1 MRMQATPLTRSGLP
15 RLAPIMALSALVSS
29 LAWSLPPKMQP
40 AAQPPPPGQPQAGQP
55 SVQRGQ
61 AQEGATITPNYKDA
75 DLSQIIQA
83 VSEVTGK
90 NFIIDPRVNAKVTM
104 LSATP
109 MSPGAFYEAFL
120 SVLQVYGYVAVP
132 AGKVIKI
139 IPNTDVRQSPSID
152 LPNSVS
158 STSDEIVTQIITM
171 KNVSA
176 AQLVPLLRPLI
187 PQQGHLAAYA
197 PGNMLIISDRASNV
211 SRIMRIIERMDE
223 SGDEPIEVIA
233 LQNASAT
240 EVVRTINSL
249 YQGGGAAGGEG
260 GAPVKVVAD
269 ERTNSVLI
277 SGERSLRLKAKAL
290 VLDLDTPRRGG
301 AGDTEVRYLLYADAE
316 KLADKL
322 KGQASATAKAQGGPT
337 AGGGAAP
344 PAGGGGGTSNVDAS
358 VTIWADVPTNA
369 LIMTAPPKI
378 MKNLM
383 AVIDKLDIR
392 RAQVE
397 VEALIVEVDVNKSA
411 NIGVQWLLD
420 GGNSYGY
427 GVTNLPGS
435 SGSSIVDIA
444 AAALSGVSGITNNTA
459 LATTATTT
467 TTTGLGTA
475 IGGAGAASSI
485 SSVIP
490 NGATFAVG
498 RYNSNTG
505 RGFAAVIQA
514 LRSDTTSNII
524 STPRIITM
532 NNEEAEVKVTQEI
545 PLITG
550 QYTSSTAAVNGT
562 TSPFETIQRE
572 EVGTILK
579 VTPHISEGD
588 AIQLKIEQEDSAPG
602 AKIADSSDI
611 STNKRSIKTTIII
624 EDGGIIVL
632 GGLMQDT
639 VTESEDRVPVLGA
652 IPLLGNLFKSRS
664 GSRQKSNLLV
674 FLRPKI
680 LRDQPATEAVST
692 QKYNEIR
699 DEERNLHKGKITL
712 LPGERQPSI
721 PQVPLKSPNA
731 PHGTSSVAPAPQ
743 PVPAP
748 QVAPPSG
755 QVAPAPQVAPPLTQP
770 APATPVAP
778 ALSQPA
784 PSPQPAPAPQPTG
797 PQPR

>member
-1 MRMQATPLTRSGLP
+1 MMRFKQWP
-15 RLAPIMALSALVSS
+15 RGVLICSVSLS
-29 LAWSLPPKMQP
+29 LAMLAQ
-40 AAQPPPPGQPQAGQP
+40 AAPPGAPTIQ
-55 SVQRGQ
+55 QRP
-61 AQEGATITPNYKDA
+61 ADGATITPNYKDA

-104 LSATP
+104 LSSTP
-109 MSPGAFYEAFL
+109 MSPDAFYQAFL

-139 IPNTDVRQSPSID
+139 VPSTDARQLPSID

-158 STSDEIVTQIITM
+158 ASSDEMVTQIITM

-187 PQQGHLAAYA
+187 PQSGHLAAY
-197 PGNMLIISDRASNV
+197 PSGNMLIISDRASNV
-211 SRIMRIIERMDE
+211 SRIMKIIERMDE
-223 SGDEPIEVIA
+223 SGEEPIEVIP
-233 LQNASAT
+233 LRNASAT
-240 EVVRTINSL
+240 EVVRTVNQL
-249 YQGGGAAGGEG
+249 NQGAAAGGEG
-260 GAPVKVVAD
+260 GAVKVVAD

-277 SGERSLRLKAKAL
+277 SGEKSLRLKVKAL
-290 VLDLDTPRRGG
+290 VLDLDTPRAGG
-301 AGDTEVRYLLYADAE
+301 GDTQVRYLLYADAE

-322 KGQASATAKAQGGPT
+322 KGQASATAKAQAGPT
-337 AGGGAAP
+337 SGAAGAP
-344 PAGGGGGTSNVDAS
+344 TGGGGGGGGSNVDAS

-397 VEALIVEVDVNKSA
+397 VEAMIVTVDVNKSA
-411 NIGVQWLLD
+411 DLGVQWLLD
-420 GGNSYGY
+420 GGTSLGY
-427 GVTNLPGS
+427 GVINLPGS
-435 SGSSIVDIA
+435 SGTSIVDIA
-444 AAALSGVSGITNNTA
+444 AAALGGVSGLTNS
-459 LATTATTT
+459 ATTATTT
-467 TTTGLGTA
+467 ATTGAT
-475 IGGAGAASSI
+475 AASTL

-490 NGATFAVG
+490 TGATFAVG
-498 RYNSNTG
+498 TYNSNTG
-505 RGFAAVIQA
+505 KGFAAIIQA
-514 LRSDTTSNII
+514 IRSDATSNII

-550 QYTSSTAAVNGT
+550 QYTSSQSQVNGT

-588 AIQLKIEQEDSAPG
+588 TIQLKIEQEDSSPG
-602 AKIADSSDI
+602 AKLTDSADI
-611 STNKRSIKTTIII
+611 STNKQSIKTTILI

-664 GSRQKSNLLV
+664 GSRQKSDLLV
-674 FLRPKI
+674 FLRPRI
-680 LRDQPATEAVST
+680 LRDQAATQEVST
-692 QKYNEIR
+692 KRYEDMRNL
-699 DEERNLHKGKITL
+699 ERNLNKGKITL

-721 PQVPLKSPNA
+721 PAIPAASPNA
-731 PHGTSSVAPAPQ
+731 VNSPAPAAGTPVIIAPSPQPAAGPQPVSGAQPAPAPL
-743 PVPAP
+743 
-748 QVAPPSG
+748 
-755 QVAPAPQVAPPLTQP
+755 VAPPLTQP
-770 APATPVAP
+770 APP
-778 ALSQPA
+778 LSQPA
-784 PSPQPAPAPQPTG
+784 PPLSQPAAQPQPVPPPSIGTTAQPAPAPQPTRSAN
-797 PQPR
+797 PQ

>member
-1 MRMQATPLTRSGLP
+1 VSIII
-15 RLAPIMALSALVSS
+15 LAAPA
-29 LAWSLPPKMQP
+29 AWPAPPGAPQMPSRTQP
-40 AAQPPPPGQPQAGQP
+40 AQD
-55 SVQRGQ
+55 
-61 AQEGATITPNYKDA
+61 GATITPNYKDA
-75 DLSQIIQA
+75 DINQIIQA
-83 VSEVTGK
+83 VGEVTGK

-104 LSATP
+104 LSSTP
-109 MSPGAFYEAFL
+109 MSPEAFYQAFL
-120 SVLQVYGYVAVP
+120 SVLQVYGYAAVP

-139 IPNTDVRQSPSID
+139 IPNTDVRQSPSLD
-152 LPNSVS
+152 LPQSVS

-171 KNVSA
+171 KNISA

-187 PQQGHLAAYA
+187 PQQGHLAAYPA
-197 PGNMLIISDRASNV
+197 GNMLIISDRASNV
-211 SRIMRIIERMDE
+211 ARIMRIIERMDE
-223 SGDEPIEVIA
+223 SGDEPIEVIP
-233 LQNASAT
+233 LHNASASD
-240 EVVRTINSL
+240 VVRTLNQLS
-249 YQGGGAAGGEG
+249 QGAGAAEG
-260 GAPVKVVAD
+260 GSPVKLVAD
-269 ERTNSVLI
+269 ERTNSVLV
-277 SGERSLRLKAKAL
+277 SGEKSLRLKQKAL
-290 VLDLDTPRRGG
+290 ILDLDTPRAGG

-322 KGQASATAKAQGGPT
+322 KGQASASSKAQAGPQSSGGP
-337 AGGGAAP
+337 GAAS
-344 PAGGGGGTSNVDAS
+344 AGGGGSNIDAS

-397 VEALIVEVDVNKSA
+397 VEALIVEVAVNKSA

-420 GGNSYGY
+420 GGSSLGY
-427 GVTNLPGS
+427 GITNFPGS

-444 AAALSGVSGITNNTA
+444 AAALGGVSGLTNS
-459 LATTATTT
+459 
-467 TTTGLGTA
+467 
-475 IGGAGAASSI
+475 AASSATSTGTTGVGTSAASGL

-490 NGATFAVG
+490 NGATFAIG
-498 RYNSNTG
+498 TYNSNTG
-505 RGFAAVIQA
+505 KGLAAVIQA
-514 LRSDTTSNII
+514 IRSDGASNII
-524 STPRIITM
+524 STPRVITM

-545 PLITG
+545 PLVTG

-579 VTPHISEGD
+579 VTPHISEGNT
-588 AIQLKIEQEDSAPG
+588 IQLKIEQEDSSPG
-602 AKIADSSDI
+602 AKLADSADI
-611 STNKRSIKTTIII
+611 STNKRSIKTTILI

-680 LRDQPATEAVST
+680 LRDQPATEAVSAG
-692 QKYNEIR
+692 KYNEIR

-712 LPGERQPSI
+712 LPGEKQPSI
-721 PQVPLKSPNA
+721 PPISSKP
-731 PHGTSSVAPAPQ
+731 GTYPSGTGTIVAPAPQ
-743 PVPAP
+743 PVPGA
-748 QVAPPSG
+748 
-755 QVAPAPQVAPPLTQP
+755 QP
-770 APATPVAP
+770 APTGQIVP
-778 ALSQPA
+778 Q
-784 PSPQPAPAPQPTG
+784 PQPAPPASQPVAVAQPAPTAQPAPPPRVTPAPQPVP
-797 PQPR
+797 PQ